1 MMYQEGGDRGQ
12 NRGRSR
18 SPPAKAAQRLA
29 ADDEGP
35 LMRLEMPKLD
45 LLIIGPSKAGK
56 TTMMQA
62 FGRNEPQQIED
73 HPLHMQVGMNVTSQ
87 NYNIGVGNLSHTTK
101 LYLWDPAMQ
110 EFTHENT

>member
-1 MMYQEGGDRGQ
+1 MGGGDA
-12 NRGRSR
+12 
-18 SPPAKAAQRLA
+18 PAFQ
-29 ADDEGP
+29 
-35 LMRLEMPKLD
+35 LEMPKLD

-62 FGRNEPQQIED
+62 FAKNEQQQIEE

-87 NYNIGVGNLSHTTK
+87 NYNIGVGNLEHTVK

-110 EFTHENT
+110 EFNHENT